1 MQDRNSGPQIN
12 SPVLYHLSHHQNFA
26 GAFLWDS
33 QSSKEGR
40 KTFSWLFV
48 PLSEISSQIK
58 NPLLYFFAK
67 LWNLGFCWKEE
78 DEGKDKQRQKNGFF
92 LLWNGK
98 RNLDWDLTCSHS
110 SCTHSLTH
118 RIHTHTYTHSHTHTH
133 LHTLSHTYARTHPHT
148 IFYTNTPTLAHQHT
162 DVLYRTLWP
171 LFCLSGTRFRVQAR
185 DKSKNFNRSENEKV
199 IIFFDT

>member
-1 MQDRNSGPQIN
+1 MQDRNSGTQIN

-33 QSSKEGR
+33 QSSKERR

-58 NPLLYFFAK
+58 NPLLSFFCKTLESWILLKRRRWRKRQTAAK
-67 LWNLGFCWKEE
+67 KCL
-78 DEGKDKQRQKNGFF
+78 FF
-92 LLWNGK
+92 LWNGK

-118 RIHTHTYTHSHTHTH
+118 RIHTHTHTPMHAHTYTHFHTPMHAHTHTRSS
-133 LHTLSHTYARTHPHT
+133 LRTHPLLH
-148 IFYTNTPTLAHQHT
+148 TNTLTCCIGILDLFSLEPDSESKPKTSLKTLIE
-162 DVLYRTLWP
+162 VKMKR
-171 LFCLSGTRFRVQAR
+171 
-185 DKSKNFNRSENEKV
+185 
-199 IIFFDT
+199 